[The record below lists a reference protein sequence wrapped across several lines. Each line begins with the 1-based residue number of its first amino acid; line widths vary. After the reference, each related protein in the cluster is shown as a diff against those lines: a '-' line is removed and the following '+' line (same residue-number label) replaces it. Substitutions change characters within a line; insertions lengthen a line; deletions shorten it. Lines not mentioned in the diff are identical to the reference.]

1 MTKEIKVDLF
11 QVNDH
16 EWITLSLFNSRTFS
30 VVRTLDGRYYIWAQ
44 EVMRRKTLLGV
55 VETFEQAR
63 SHIKSTIRVEEE
75 EKEKKEEHLK
85 QMSIFEEETLTND

>member
-16 EWITLSLFNSRTFS
+16 EWITLSLFNSRSFS

-44 EVMRRKTLLGV
+44 EVMGRKTLLGV

-63 SHIKSTIRVEEE
+63 SHIKSTIRVKDE
-75 EKEKKEEHLK
+75 EKEKKEELAK
-85 QMSIFEEETLTND
+85 QMSIFEQETLTND